1 MALTLANQARTSLL
15 TFIHNESLC
24 TLKSRPEIKINGR
37 SPTEMLR
44 SFENIEITINNP
56 IETGFASRSGR
67 MKSSYRY
74 LNDIIIHSEEEEVDE
89 SFIEEDNF
97 IMKQKTIVSEKKI
110 NKKDYSLNTTTTN
123 SNVTNSKQKKRTK
136 CHKSNSLSD
145 SGEISS
151 NKNVDYIKHSYSLL
165 RKLSNLLK
173 KRKVCMTNTNN
184 NTNTNTNTSNCTN
197 KKPNKHPHNE
207 SFSSRHNMTTP
218 SNKDKNNLSHTNNNN
233 NTTNKNFSP
242 NSNRSYCIKESDFH
256 INLHKLTTDNN
267 NNNNNN
273 THNNSSNKHT
283 HTKHNSINNSQITQS
298 STSLSETCDSSIS
311 QQPKMR
317 KTKHKHTSNTN
328 INSSI
333 KPKPPL
339 YSNRKSFVDHPTSF
353 HAKIFAESS

>member
-110 NKKDYSLNTTTTN
+110 NKKDYSLNTTTN
-123 SNVTNSKQKKRTK
+123 NVTNSKQKKRTK

-184 NTNTNTNTSNCTN
+184 NTNTNTNNTSNTSNCTN

-256 INLHKLTTDNN
+256 INLHKLTTD
-267 NNNNNN
+267 NNNN

>member
-110 NKKDYSLNTTTTN
+110 NKKDYSLNTTTTTN
-123 SNVTNSKQKKRTK
+123 NNNNSKQKKRTK

-173 KRKVCMTNTNN
+173 KRKVCMTNS
-184 NTNTNTNTSNCTN
+184 NTNTNGNNTINNSNTSNTSNCTNN

-207 SFSSRHNMTTP
+207 SFTSRHNMTTP
-218 SNKDKNNLSHTNNNN
+218 SNKDKNNLFHTINNNN
-233 NTTNKNFSP
+233 NNNNNNNFFP
-242 NSNRSYCIKESDFH
+242 NSNRSYGIKETDFH
-256 INLHKLTTDNN
+256 INLHKLTADNN
-267 NNNNNN
+267 NNN
-273 THNNSSNKHT
+273 HNKHT
-283 HTKHNSINNSQITQS
+283 HKKHNSINN
-298 STSLSETCDSSIS
+298 TSLSETCDSSIS
-311 QQPKMR
+311 HQPKTR

-333 KPKPPL
+333 KQKPPL
-339 YSNRKSFVDHPTSF
+339 YSNRKSFVDYPTSL

>member
-1 MALTLANQARTSLL
+1 MALTLANQVRTSLL

-24 TLKSRPEIKINGR
+24 MLKSRPEIKINGR

-56 IETGFASRSGR
+56 IETGSASRSGR

-89 SFIEEDNF
+89 SFVEEENF

-110 NKKDYSLNTTTTN
+110 NKKDYSINTTNTNTTTNT
-123 SNVTNSKQKKRTK
+123 TDKQKRTK

-173 KRKVCMTNTNN
+173 KRKVCMTNDNSNNTNN
-184 NTNTNTNTSNCTN
+184 NNNTSNCTN
-197 KKPNKHPHNE
+197 KKPNKHPHKE
-207 SFSSRHNMTTP
+207 SFSSRHNMTTS
-218 SNKDKNNLSHTNNNN
+218 SNKDKNNLFQTN
-233 NTTNKNFSP
+233 NTTTTINNNKNLSP
-242 NSNRSYCIKESDFH
+242 NSNRSYGIKESDFH
-256 INLHKLTTDNN
+256 INLHKLSTDNN
-267 NNNNNN
+267 N
-273 THNNSSNKHT
+273 TKHNHK
-283 HTKHNSINNSQITQS
+283 KHNSINNSQITQS
-298 STSLSETCDSSIS
+298 STSLSETCDSSMYH
-311 QQPKMR
+311 QPKTR
-317 KTKHKHTSNTN
+317 KTKHKYTSNTN

-333 KPKPPL
+333 KPKPPP
-339 YSNRKSFVDHPTSF
+339 YSNRKSFIDHPTSF

>member
-1 MALTLANQARTSLL
+1 
-15 TFIHNESLC
+15 
-24 TLKSRPEIKINGR
+24 
-37 SPTEMLR
+37 
-44 SFENIEITINNP
+44 
-56 IETGFASRSGR
+56 
-67 MKSSYRY
+67 

-110 NKKDYSLNTTTTN
+110 NKKDYSLNTTN

-136 CHKSNSLSD
+136 CHKSNSFSD

-173 KRKVCMTNTNN
+173 KRKVCMTNTNTN
-184 NTNTNTNTSNCTN
+184 NTSNTSNCTN

-267 NNNNNN
+267 NN
-273 THNNSSNKHT
+273 THNNSSNKYT

-311 QQPKMR
+311 QQPKTR